1 MAYLQLKPSSL
12 IHNFK
17 HLNQR
22 LEHYGK
28 DWGIVTKMLCGHPAF
43 LREVLKLHPKAVFDS
58 RLSNLAAVKRIDP
71 EIETVYIKPVPRRSI
86 AKLLD
91 CADVSFNT
99 EIATIEAINA
109 LAGEREKRHQIVIMI
124 EMGDLREG
132 VLREDL
138 VEFYSRV
145 FALQHVDVRGIGTN
159 LNCMNGVMPSNDKLI
174 QLSLYQQLLEARFDR
189 RIPWVTA
196 GTSVTLPLLSKH
208 QVPKGVNH
216 FRIGETL
223 YFGKNLFSGKTFHNM
238 KDDVFRFKA
247 EVIEIQEK
255 PMVAEGI
262 QGQNVAGDTP
272 VFHVDDMGKTS
283 HRAILDVGLLDI
295 AVENLQPA
303 QEGHRIIGA
312 SSDMLVLDV
321 GDSGRRI
328 KVGDFVAF
336 KVDYMGVLSLM
347 NSRYIDKRIA
357 S

>member
-1 MAYLQLKPSSL
+1 MAYLELKPSSL
-12 IHNFK
+12 IHNFQ
-17 HLNQR
+17 HLDQR
-22 LEHYGK
+22 LGHYGK
-28 DWGIVTKMLCGHPAF
+28 EWGVVTKMLCGHPEY
-43 LREVLKLHPKAVFDS
+43 LEEVLKLKPKAVFDS
-58 RLSNLAAVKRIDP
+58 RLSNLAAVKRIDADV
-71 EIETVYIKPVPRRSI
+71 ETVYIKPVPRRSI
-86 AKLLD
+86 SKLLD

-99 EIATIEAINA
+99 EIGTIEAINA
-109 LAGEREKRHQIVIMI
+109 QAGERGTTHQVVIMI

-145 FALQHVDVRGIGTN
+145 FALEHIHVRGIGTN
-159 LNCMNGVMPSNDKLI
+159 LNCMNGIMPSNDKLI

-196 GTSVTLPLLSKH
+196 GTSVTLALLSKN
-208 QVPKGVNH
+208 QVPAGVNH
-216 FRIGETL
+216 FRVGETL
-223 YFGKNLFSGKTFHNM
+223 YFGKNLFSGKTFSSM

-262 QGQNVAGDTP
+262 QGHNVAGETP
-272 VFHVDDMGKTS
+272 VFEVDDMGRTS

-295 AVENLQPA
+295 AVDNLKPVNA
-303 QEGHRIIGA
+303 NFDIIGA
-312 SSDMLVLDV
+312 SSDMLVVDT
-321 GDSGRRI
+321 GDHGRRI
-328 KVGDFVAF
+328 KVGDFIPF